1 MSKTTAALEAA
12 VADLLTIRGPA
23 DVPMSARQRLQSDR
37 AFAKI
42 LKLLAPRF
50 RHFIRQYGLGAH
62 WDDAEQCCAIAVHRA
77 VEAYDPDKAQFTTFV
92 NWQIRGELQSL
103 RFRLMTDQRPSAQKV
118 QAVTVS
124 LHNLAAGNDGEES
137 TLESLI
143 EDEDALDRTERGA
156 SDYLA
161 RAAAQ
166 CLIEEFVQKGRHAAL
181 ETLRRKQP
189 KRELARA
196 LKAGGRAGLD
206 PHALDAIETRLERD
220 REILEQRV
228 FGELADYDGPE
239 GSGLSREQVRQIGKR
254 AAKVMA
260 ELAEEK
266 GRFRVMAEYGPT
278 VASRRPKAAAVPVRK
293 VPLLPNPRAPQNLA
307 TRILAISELE
317 AAQASA
323 PFPRKDSGDHLAA

>member
-12 VADLLTIRGPA
+12 VAEILSIRGNGGTA
-23 DVPMSARQRLQSDR
+23 LTARQRIATDR
-37 AFAKI
+37 VFAR
-42 LKLLAPRF
+42 LCKLLAPRF

-77 VEAYDPDKAQFTTFV
+77 IEAYEPERAQFTTFV

-118 QAVTVS
+118 QATTVS
-124 LHNLAAGNDGEES
+124 LHNLASTADGEES
-137 TLESLI
+137 SLESLI

-166 CLIEEFVQKGRHAAL
+166 CLIEEFVRKGRHSAL
-181 ETLRRKQP
+181 EALRRKQP
-189 KRELARA
+189 KRELAKV

-206 PHALDAIETRLERD
+206 PLALEAIEARLERD

-228 FGELADYDGPE
+228 FGELADYDAPE
-239 GSGLSREQVRQIGKR
+239 GSGLNREQVRQIGKR
-254 AAKVMA
+254 AARIMA
-260 ELAEEK
+260 ELAEADP
-266 GRFRVMAEYGPT
+266 RFQVMTDYAPT
-278 VASRRPKAAAVPVRK
+278 IASRRKAA
-293 VPLLPNPRAPQNLA
+293 
-307 TRILAISELE
+307 T
-317 AAQASA
+317 ASA
-323 PFPRKDSGDHLAA
+323 PSILPAAPGPDEQEVTVVAVSDFRPAVPLPHSVHRPGHLAA

>member
-1 MSKTTAALEAA
+1 MSKTTAALEVA
-12 VADLLTIRGPA
+12 VAEYKKLRGPA
-23 DVPMSARQRLQSDR
+23 DQEPTARQRRDCDR
-37 AFAKI
+37 VFAR
-42 LKLLAPRF
+42 LLRLLSPRF

-77 VEAYDPDKAQFTTFV
+77 IEAYDSEKAQFTTFV

-118 QAVTVS
+118 SATTVS
-124 LHNLAAGNDGEES
+124 LHSLASGPDGEETS
-137 TLESLI
+137 IESLI
-143 EDEDALDRTERGA
+143 EDEYALERTESSA

-166 CLIEEFVQKGRHAAL
+166 CLIEEFVAKGRHAAL
-181 ETLRRKQP
+181 ESLRRKQP

-206 PHALDAIETRLERD
+206 EAAVEAIEARLERD
-220 REILEQRV
+220 REILAARV
-228 FGELADYDGPE
+228 FGELADYDAPE

-260 ELAEEK
+260 ELAEVNP
-266 GRFRVMAEYGPT
+266 RFRVMADYGPT
-278 VASRRPKAAAVPVRK
+278 VASRRAARERTADRQAG
-293 VPLLPNPRAPQNLA
+293 LLPDPSAPHNRA
-307 TRILAISELE
+307 TSVRAISELGTDMT
-317 AAQASA
+317 
-323 PFPRKDSGDHLAA
+323 PPPTLPNNPGHLAA

>member
-12 VADLLTIRGPA
+12 VAEIKQLQAGVHGRPT
-23 DVPMSARQRLQSDR
+23 ARQRRDSDLVFCR
-37 AFAKI
+37 L
-42 LKLLAPRF
+42 LKLLSPRF

-77 VEAYDPDKAQFTTFV
+77 IEAYDPEKAQFTTFV

-103 RFRLMTDQRPSAQKV
+103 RFRVMTDQRPSAQKV
-118 QAVTVS
+118 SATTVS
-124 LHNLAAGNDGEES
+124 LHNVTSGPDGEEVS
-137 TLESLI
+137 LEAMI
-143 EDEDALDRTERGA
+143 EDEDALARTEASA

-166 CLIEEFVQKGRHAAL
+166 CLIEEFVNKGRHAAL
-181 ETLRRKQP
+181 EGLRRKQP

-206 PHALDAIETRLERD
+206 EEAVEAIEARLTRD
-220 REILEQRV
+220 REILSARV
-228 FGELADYDGPE
+228 FGELADYDAPD

-260 ELAEEK
+260 ELAEVNPN
-266 GRFRVMAEYGPT
+266 FRVMADYGPT
-278 VASRRPKAAAVPVRK
+278 IASRRSRVEEPVG
-293 VPLLPNPRAPQNLA
+293 LLPGAA
-307 TRILAISELE
+307 SAGGTRVVSISELE
-317 AAQASA
+317 GIPGSHA
-323 PFPRKDSGDHLAA
+323 PQQVGTRRNRLAA